1 MPSLTWIGKD
11 AVLNHHLDV
20 PYRVLE
26 KKYDFG
32 DGEPGNKIVHGD
44 NLEALKSLLPEYEG
58 RVKCIYIDPP
68 YNTGNENWVYN
79 DNVNSPKIRK
89 WLGQVVGKESE
100 DLTRHDKWLCMMYP
114 RLKLLQKLLSNDGA
128 IFISIDDN
136 EQANLKLVCDEIF
149 GAGNFVG
156 IFSWVRKKKGSFL
169 SKTLRKMI
177 EYVYCYK
184 KTDYDLTFYGEN
196 AYSDKWQPIV
206 KRTNALKNLHIPKNL
221 VETKLDDGE
230 YDAGFRGTEGTG
242 INFLEAF
249 TVKNGIVVSDL
260 KVDGRFVWSQDFFEK
275 EIEHGTRI
283 SLSNKYGFNVLRFDQ
298 SSKTKTPSTLI
309 NEENGVGTN
318 EDASQDLQK
327 IFNTDVNEVFQ
338 YSKPYSLIQY
348 IINMLCKDDKS
359 SIILDSFAGSGT
371 TAHAVLNLN
380 KQDGGDRKFILVEM
394 EDYAET
400 ITAERVRRVIK
411 GYGPSTGSGTVT
423 EGTGGSFAYY
433 ELGPEL
439 LKDGFINEDVPE
451 QTIREYLY
459 YTETNHALPQ
469 SNNGHPAHLGNFEG
483 VAYYFVYNK
492 DETTTL
498 DATFL
503 ASISEKADRYVIY
516 ADNCIMPQKF
526 LFDHDITFKKIP
538 RDIRR
543 F

>member
-1 MPSLTWIGKD
+1 MPSLSWIGKD

-32 DGEPGNKIVHGD
+32 DGEPGNKIIHGD

-79 DNVNSPKIRK
+79 DNVNSPKIKK

-275 EIEHGTRI
+275 EIENGTRI
-283 SLSNKYGFNVLRFDQ
+283 SLSNKYGFNVLRYDQ

-380 KQDGGDRKFILVEM
+380 KQDGGNRKFILVEM

-400 ITAERVRRVIK
+400 ITAERVRRVID
-411 GYGPSTGSGTVT
+411 GYGEGKNAV

-459 YTETNHALPQ
+459 YTETNHVLPQ

-483 VAYYFVYNK
+483 VAYYFLYNK

>member
-32 DGEPGNKIVHGD
+32 DGEPGNKIIHGD

-79 DNVNSPKIRK
+79 DNVNSPKIKK

-136 EQANLKLVCDEIF
+136 EQANLKLICDEIF
-149 GAGNFVG
+149 GAGNFVAEF
-156 IFSWVRKKKGSFL
+156 IWQ
-169 SKTLRKMI
+169 
-177 EYVYCYK
+177 K
-184 KTDYDLTFYGEN
+184 KTGAADPKGIATITEYILCYCKNSALTEQVFEKNKNAFDVKRYRYKDEYFESRGPFYFDSLDRGSIR
-196 AYSDKWQPIV
+196 YSDSLNYEIKAPNGDSIYPNGRKEFENDGWTWKWSKEKVEWGIENGFISIEKNSKSKNGWSV
-206 KRTNALKNLHIPKNL
+206 KYKIYLNVDNEGLKIEKSVPYKNLITDILNA
-221 VETKLDDGE
+221 
-230 YDAGFRGTEGTG
+230 DASARM
-242 INFLEAF
+242 
-249 TVKNGIVVSDL
+249 
-260 KVDGRFVWSQDFFEK
+260 K
-275 EIEHGTRI
+275 EIFQAKVFDYAKPLELI
-283 SLSNKYGFNVLRFDQ
+283 EFFLRCV
-298 SSKTKTPSTLI
+298 KT
-309 NEENGVGTN
+309 
-318 EDASQDLQK
+318 
-327 IFNTDVNEVFQ
+327 
-338 YSKPYSLIQY
+338 
-348 IINMLCKDDKS
+348 DKS

-371 TAHAVLNLN
+371 TAHAVLNMN
-380 KQDGGDRKFILVEM
+380 KQDGGNRKFILVEM

-400 ITAERVRRVIK
+400 ITAERVRRVIG
-411 GYGPSTGSGTVT
+411 GYGEGKNAV
-423 EGTGGSFAYY
+423 EGTGGSFSYY

-483 VAYYFVYNK
+483 VAYYFLYNK

>member
-1 MPSLTWIGKD
+1 MPSLSWIGKD

-32 DGEPGNKIVHGD
+32 DGEPGNKIIHGD

-58 RVKCIYIDPP
+58 RIKCIYIDPP

-79 DNVNSPKIRK
+79 DNVNSPKVRK
-89 WLGQVVGKESE
+89 WLGEVVGKESE

-114 RLKLLQKLLSNDGA
+114 RLKLLQKLLANDGA

-136 EQANLKLVCDEIF
+136 EQANLKLICDEIF

-156 IFSWVRKKKGSFL
+156 QIIWFKKRKGSFL
-169 SKTLRKMI
+169 SKKLVSLT
-177 EYVYCYK
+177 EYVLCYTK
-184 KTDYDLTFYGEN
+184 AQDIALFGGNPDNSE
-196 AYSDKWQPIV
+196 SQPIV
-206 KRTNALKNLHIPKNL
+206 KRTNTRKTLTIPANIVK
-221 VETKLDDGE
+221 TKLKDGIYKAGVYGKGSSSSNLLDDVIVRNNLITNE
-230 YDAGFRGTEGTG
+230 FQIEAPFTWTQKMFDDELENGTEIL
-242 INFLEAF
+242 INTLNFQIR
-249 TVKNGIVVSDL
+249 VIRKNNSSTKALPSFI
-260 KVDGRFVWSQDFFEK
+260 DGREC
-275 EIEHGTRI
+275 RA
-283 SLSNKYGFNVLRFDQ
+283 
-298 SSKTKTPSTLI
+298 
-309 NEENGVGTN
+309 TN
-318 EDASQDLQK
+318 EDAYELLRN
-327 IFNTDVNEVFQ
+327 IFKQERVFDF
-338 YSKPYSLIQY
+338 SKPHELV
-348 IINMLCKDDKS
+348 KRFVDATTHFDKS

-380 KQDGGDRKFILVEM
+380 KQDGGSRKFILVEM

-423 EGTGGSFAYY
+423 EGTGGSFSYY

-439 LKDGFINEDVPE
+439 LKDGFINEDVSE

-459 YTETNHALPQ
+459 YTETNHALPTK
-469 SNNGHPAHLGNFEG
+469 NNGHPAHLGNFEG
-483 VAYYFVYNK
+483 VAYYFVYSK
-492 DETTTL
+492 DKTTTL
-498 DATFL
+498 DSKFL
-503 ASISEKADRYVIY
+503 ASISEKSDRYVIY
-516 ADNCIMPQKF
+516 ADNCVMPQKF

-538 RDIRR
+538 RDIQR

>member
-32 DGEPGNKIVHGD
+32 DGEPGNKIIHGD

-68 YNTGNENWVYN
+68 YNTGAKKEDGGWIYS
-79 DNVNSPKIRK
+79 DNVDSPKLRK
-89 WLGQVVGKESE
+89 WIGELVGKDTE
-100 DLTRHDKWLCMMYP
+100 DMTRHDKWLCMMYP
-114 RLKLLQKLLSNDGA
+114 RLKLLHKLLKNDGA

-136 EQANLKLVCDEIF
+136 EIANLKVVCDEIF
-149 GAGNFVG
+149 GSLNFVG
-156 IFSWVRKKKGSFL
+156 QWNWFRSATPPALSHKIKKNVEYILCYEKKKNSTKYFGVQKTSDSDDPITKKQNSLKELVFPPYSIHFKQKDCDVKPGVYGTEKYPNELLTTLHIRNNMNENEVSFRNRFTWTQDYLNSELAKNTRINCSKQLVL
-169 SKTLRKMI
+169 SYKKSSYNPEVPPNFIDDCVGVDTTEEAGKLLSQIFKRDDVFTFPKPPSLI
-177 EYVYCYK
+177 EY
-184 KTDYDLTFYGEN
+184 L
-196 AYSDKWQPIV
+196 
-206 KRTNALKNLHIPKNL
+206 
-221 VETKLDDGE
+221 
-230 YDAGFRGTEGTG
+230 
-242 INFLEAF
+242 INFL
-249 TVKNGIVVSDL
+249 
-260 KVDGRFVWSQDFFEK
+260 
-275 EIEHGTRI
+275 
-283 SLSNKYGFNVLRFDQ
+283 
-298 SSKTKTPSTLI
+298 
-309 NEENGVGTN
+309 
-318 EDASQDLQK
+318 
-327 IFNTDVNEVFQ
+327 
-338 YSKPYSLIQY
+338 
-348 IINMLCKDDKS
+348 CDKS

-380 KQDGGDRKFILVEM
+380 KQDGGNRKFILVEM
-394 EDYAET
+394 EGYAET
-400 ITAERVRRVIK
+400 ITAERVRRVIN
-411 GYGPSTGSGTVT
+411 GYGEGKNAV
-423 EGTGGSFAYY
+423 EGTSGSFAYY

-483 VAYYFVYNK
+483 IAYYFLYNK

>member
-32 DGEPGNKIVHGD
+32 DGEPGNKIIHGD

-79 DNVNSPKIRK
+79 DNVNSPKIKK

-156 IFSWVRKKKGSFL
+156 DVIWFKKRKGSFL
-169 SKTLRKMI
+169 SKKIVSLT
-177 EYVYCYK
+177 EYLLCYTK
-184 KTDYDLTFYGEN
+184 SQNISLFGGNPDNSE
-196 AYSDKWQPIV
+196 SQPIV
-206 KRTNALKNLHIPKNL
+206 KRTNAKKILRIPANL
-221 VETKLDDGE
+221 VKTKLKDGK
-230 YDAGFRGTEGTG
+230 YKAGIYGEGSSASNL
-242 INFLEAF
+242 INDVIVKDKLIVNEFQIEAPF
-249 TVKNGIVVSDL
+249 TWTQAMFDEEVKNGTDIIINTLNFQIRVIRKNNNSF
-260 KVDGRFVWSQDFFEK
+260 KAMPSFIDGREC
-275 EIEHGTRI
+275 R
-283 SLSNKYGFNVLRFDQ
+283 
-298 SSKTKTPSTLI
+298 
-309 NEENGVGTN
+309 GTN
-318 EDASQDLQK
+318 EDAYESLQE
-327 IFNTDVNEVFQ
+327 IFKQERIFDF
-338 YSKPYSLIQY
+338 SKPHRLIEK
-348 IINMLCKDDKS
+348 IVDAATHFDS
-359 SIILDSFAGSGT
+359 DSIILDSFAGSGT

-380 KQDGGDRKFILVEM
+380 KQDGGNRKFILVEM

-423 EGTGGSFAYY
+423 EGTGGSFSYY

-439 LKDGFINEDVPE
+439 LKDGFINEDVSE

-483 VAYYFVYNK
+483 VAYYFLYNK

-498 DATFL
+498 DVTFL

>member
-1 MPSLTWIGKD
+1 MPSLSWIGKD

-32 DGEPGNKIVHGD
+32 DGEPGNKIIHGD

-58 RVKCIYIDPP
+58 RIKCIYIDPP

-79 DNVNSPKIRK
+79 DNVNSPKIKK

-156 IFSWVRKKKGSFL
+156 DVIWFKKRKGSFL
-169 SKTLRKMI
+169 SKKIVSLT
-177 EYVYCYK
+177 EYLLCYTK
-184 KTDYDLTFYGEN
+184 SQNISLFGGNPDNSE
-196 AYSDKWQPIV
+196 SQPIV
-206 KRTNALKNLHIPKNL
+206 KRTNAKKILRIPANL
-221 VETKLDDGE
+221 VKTKLKDGK
-230 YDAGFRGTEGTG
+230 YKAGIYGEGSSASNL
-242 INFLEAF
+242 INDVIVKDKLIVNEFQIEAPF
-249 TVKNGIVVSDL
+249 TWTQAMFDEEVKNGTDIIINTLNFQIRVIRKNNNSF
-260 KVDGRFVWSQDFFEK
+260 KAMPSFIDGREC
-275 EIEHGTRI
+275 R
-283 SLSNKYGFNVLRFDQ
+283 
-298 SSKTKTPSTLI
+298 
-309 NEENGVGTN
+309 GTN
-318 EDASQDLQK
+318 EDAYESLQE
-327 IFNTDVNEVFQ
+327 IFKQERIFDF
-338 YSKPYSLIQY
+338 SKPHRLIEK
-348 IINMLCKDDKS
+348 IVDAATHFDS
-359 SIILDSFAGSGT
+359 DSIILDSFAGSGT

-380 KQDGGDRKFILVEM
+380 KQDGGSRKFILVEM

-423 EGTGGSFAYY
+423 EGTGGSFSYY

-439 LKDGFINEDVPE
+439 LKDGFINEDVSE

-459 YTETNHALPQ
+459 YTETNHALPTK
-469 SNNGHPAHLGNFEG
+469 NNGHPAHLGNFEG
-483 VAYYFVYNK
+483 VAYYFVYSK
-492 DETTTL
+492 DKTTTL
-498 DATFL
+498 DSKFL
-503 ASISEKADRYVIY
+503 ASISEKSDRYVIY
-516 ADNCIMPQKF
+516 ADNCVMPQKF

>member
-32 DGEPGNKIVHGD
+32 DGEPGNKIIHGD

-79 DNVNSPKIRK
+79 DNVNSPKIKK

-149 GAGNFVG
+149 GAGNFIG

-275 EIEHGTRI
+275 EIENGTRI

-380 KQDGGDRKFILVEM
+380 KRDGGNRKFILVEM

-400 ITAERVRRVIK
+400 ITAERVRRVIG
-411 GYGPSTGSGTVT
+411 GYGEGKNAV

-483 VAYYFVYNK
+483 VAYYFLYNK